1 MFDAKCV
8 PYVREKFLQLS
19 LPPFSHVHT
28 GGMNKVHTGSMN
40 RVCHLNFGPEI
51 IDPGLTDIFLG
62 ILLWKRQY
70 FVKNIDVP

>member
-19 LPPFSHVHT
+19 LPPLSH
-28 GGMNKVHTGSMN
+28 VHTGSMN

-51 IDPGLTDIFLG
+51 IDPGRTDIFLG